1 VSHARGDSPPVAAHA
16 AHGQPVEHVIQT
28 KAHSSPRRAWAGLA
42 RAIAFLT
49 IVPVGAAAGD
59 GLSDAAGWFPLV
71 GAAVGALA
79 GGVRVLCGGLVG
91 ATVATVLAM
100 IALVIVTGAL
110 HQDGLA
116 DTADGLG
123 ARNPLG
129 PRQPGS
135 ATGAAG
141 AAATRARRLDVM
153 RDSSTGVFGALALI
167 IWALLL
173 LTSLAALDG
182 DRALRALVVACALG
196 RWAALVHAAATP
208 AARADGLGAAL
219 HVGRL
224 AVGTATVV
232 SAIGALAI
240 AGLAPGAAAIGAGAL
255 VAGLSVLFA
264 RRTLGGRTG
273 DTLGATVAITEVAVC
288 TALLAV
294 WQG

>member
-1 VSHARGDSPPVAAHA
+1 MSHARGESPAAAPAAAAQTARAQAVA
-16 AHGQPVEHVIQT
+16 GR
-28 KAHSSPRRAWAGLA
+28 SPRRLWAGLA

-49 IVPVGAAAGD
+49 IVPVPTFEGD
-59 GLSDAAGWFPLV
+59 GLSGAVAWFPVV
-71 GAAVGALA
+71 GAGVGALA
-79 GGVRVLCGGLVG
+79 GGVRVLLGSLVG

-123 ARNPLG
+123 AR
-129 PRQPGS
+129 
-135 ATGAAG
+135 GAAG
-141 AAATRARRLDVM
+141 EAGVAGVRARRLEVM
-153 RDSSTGVFGALALI
+153 RDSTTGVFGALALI
-167 IWALLL
+167 AWALLL
-173 LTSLAALDG
+173 LTTLASLDG

-219 HVGRL
+219 YVGRL
-224 AVGTATVV
+224 ALGAATAV
-232 SAIGALAI
+232 SAIAALAI
-240 AGLAPGAAAIGAGAL
+240 AGLAPGVAAIGTGAA
-255 VAGLSVLFA
+255 VAALSVAFA

-273 DTLGATVAITEVAVC
+273 DTLGATVAVAEVAVC
-288 TALLAV
+288 IVLLAV